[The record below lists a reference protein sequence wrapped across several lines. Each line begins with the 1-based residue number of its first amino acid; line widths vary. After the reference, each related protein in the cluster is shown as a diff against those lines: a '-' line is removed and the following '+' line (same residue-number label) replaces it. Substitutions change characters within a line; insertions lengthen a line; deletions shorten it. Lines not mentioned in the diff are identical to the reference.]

1 MPPIIHQSDLKQWQ
15 NWHESYSQKL
25 ELLLDVWNANASESS
40 TEGYADTTRGL
51 QGLIAQALR
60 DGLEIRA
67 LGAGWSFS
75 RAPATSGILVNT
87 KPLNYLFP
95 TPRAHPSY
103 AGSRD
108 NLLFVQC
115 GNSVAELNHF
125 LMEKMGK
132 ALPTSGASNGQ
143 TIAGAIGTGTH
154 GSSLTFG
161 AMQDFVAG
169 LHLVVSP
176 ERHVWLERAS
186 SPTINDDIPQ
196 KLGAELIR
204 DDTLFNAALVSL
216 GSFGV
221 VHGVLLVVEDLYHL
235 QAYRRRMPLTEGL
248 WRAMDQLDFSGV
260 QLPGPPGQTPYHF
273 QVVIN
278 PNDLERGA
286 YVTVMYKHAQCPPGS
301 KPPSPGSKLTQGDS
315 GLEIVGVLTDM
326 VSELTI
332 PVLAKLLDRFY
343 GEFSNV
349 CGLPGEMFTDTTT
362 RGRAFGSALG
372 MPLGQVRKT
381 VEHAMAI
388 NQEYPFPGLLALRYV
403 LPSKATMAFT
413 HHGPLTCVLDI
424 DGAGS
429 ARTKTYCQK
438 VWQRLTEQQVP
449 YTLHWGKIN
458 DLDAARVRS
467 MYGPERIA
475 AWIKAREALLTSPA
489 LRAAFAN
496 DYLRTL
502 GLA

>member
-1 MPPIIHQSDLKQWQ
+1 MPPIIHKSDLKQWQ
-15 NWHESYSQKL
+15 NWHQTYSQKL
-25 ELLLDVWNANASESS
+25 ELLVDVWNANASQST
-40 TEGYADTTRGL
+40 TEGYSDTTRGL

-60 DGLEIRA
+60 EGLEIRA

-75 RAPATSGILVNT
+75 TAPATSGLLVNT

-95 TPRAHPSY
+95 TPRTHPSY

-125 LMEKMGK
+125 LEEKMGK

-143 TIAGAIGTGTH
+143 TIAGAIATGTH
-154 GSSLTFG
+154 GSSLDFG

-186 SPTINDDIPQ
+186 SPTISDDIPQ
-196 KLGAELIR
+196 KMGAELIR
-204 DDTLFNAALVSL
+204 DDALFNAALVSL
-216 GSFGV
+216 GSFGI
-221 VHGVLLVVEDLYHL
+221 VHGVLLVAEDRYYL
-235 QAYRRRMPLTEGL
+235 QAYRQRMPLTDGL

-260 QLPGPPGQTPYHF
+260 QLPGSTGQKPYHLQF
-273 QVVIN
+273 VIN
-278 PNDLERGA
+278 PHELERGV
-286 YVTVMYKHAQCPPGS
+286 YVTAMYKHAQCPPGS
-301 KPPSPGSKLTQGDS
+301 RPPSPGSKLTPGDS
-315 GLEIVGVLTDM
+315 ALEIVGVLTDM
-326 VSELTI
+326 VSDLTI
-332 PVLAKLLDRFY
+332 PVLGRLLDRFY
-343 GEFSNV
+343 GEYSDI
-349 CGLPGEMFTDTTT
+349 CGTPGQMFTDTST
-362 RGRAFGSALG
+362 RGKAFGSALG
-372 MPLGQVRKT
+372 IPLGQVRKT
-381 VEHAMAI
+381 VETALAI
-388 NQEYPFPGLLALRYV
+388 NREYAFPGLLALRYV
-403 LPSKATMAFT
+403 MSSKATLAFT
-413 HHGPLTCVLDI
+413 DRAPMTCVLDI

-438 VWQRLTEQQVP
+438 VWQQLTEQQVP

-458 DLDAARVRS
+458 HLDGARVRS
-467 MYGPERIA
+467 MYGPERVA
-475 AWIKAREALLTSPA
+475 AWLKARQALLTSPA
-489 LRAAFAN
+489 LRAAFSN